1 MKTKTTPV
9 ETVVAATDFSPNAEH
24 ALDWAQR
31 VAAAHE
37 ANLVLV
43 HAMPAPAIAGRGA
56 PEFVSLP
63 VEVYEEQERQARMLL
78 EKRAARA
85 QAAGIATEIRLPMD
99 TPSASILDAIEQT
112 GAGLVVVGTRGQTG
126 LTRAFLGSV
135 AAHVIRDAPC
145 PVLTIPPAEADA
157 DGPVRRLLVPTDFSS
172 DAEAAVDAALR
183 LAGPIAEEMKI
194 ILLHVWRLPVI
205 LSPWATLPME
215 SLERGAAEDARR
227 RLEDA
232 AQSLIARGFEVEIR
246 QCQGDP
252 ADVIDREA
260 AELDVDLVAM
270 GTHGRSGLSRVFLGS
285 VAERTLPT
293 APCPVLT
300 VHNRDAGQEEGIAA

>member
-1 MKTKTTPV
+1 MNTKTTPLA
-9 ETVVAATDFSPNAEH
+9 TIVAATDFSPNAER

-37 ANLVLV
+37 ARLVLV
-43 HAMPAPAIAGRGA
+43 HAMPAPAVAGTAA
-56 PEFVSLP
+56 PEFVTLP
-63 VEVYEEQERQARMLL
+63 AEVYEEQERQARTLL
-78 EKRAARA
+78 EERAARA
-85 QAAGIATEIRLPMD
+85 QAAGVPSDIRLPMGA
-99 TPSASILDAIEQT
+99 PSASILDAIEEDQ
-112 GAGLVVVGTRGQTG
+112 AGLVVLGTRGQTG

-145 PVLTIPPAEADA
+145 PVLTIPPAGAATDR
-157 DGPVRRLLVPTDFSS
+157 PLRRLLVPTDFSS
-172 DAEAAVDAALR
+172 DADGAVDAALR

-194 ILLHVWRLPVI
+194 VLLHVWRLPVI
-205 LSPWATLPME
+205 FSPWATLPME

-227 RLEDA
+227 RLEEA
-232 AQSLIARGFEVEIR
+232 AQSLTSRGFEVEIR
-246 QCQGDP
+246 QRQGEP

-260 AELDVDLVAM
+260 TELDVDLVAM

-300 VHNRDAGQEEGIAA
+300 VHNRDAEQEEGIAA